1 MALQLRRGTN
11 KERLQITPAE
21 GELIFV
27 TDWELAT
34 ITGTSID
41 GSTETITFS
50 AAHGLSAGDQVLF
63 QSGTQLG
70 LTNNTTYFVIAAGLT
85 TTACRLATSSGGSA
99 IDLTTGSALT
109 LTFAK
114 TPTNAAG
121 APIGT
126 NVTALW
132 IGDGSTVGGIPGNTQ
147 GLDDLS
153 DVVLTTPAQGDVLT
167 YDGTDWIN
175 DNVIQTGDPNNRLV
189 LQYNN
194 TSNAVNSALV
204 LRKNYDTSTFV
215 TGNTDGTGIRF
226 EVDSNSQA
234 TTEYATLTVSYDTA
248 APEFSLNTSIN
259 DGSSYQTAMTA
270 STVVTDV
277 RGDLR
282 VRGNDIK
289 NSSDDITITMASGAG
304 ALVTLAGDLKVS
316 GNSIQASDGNTN
328 IEMTSNTLTEIIGDL
343 QVSGNDIKKSG
354 GTTVVTFSGTNLTT
368 LAGDLQINGNT
379 IRSSTGAEAIELSG
393 QNVTING
400 DLTVNGTTT
409 TIESTTLVIDDSNIT
424 IGKDNTLDTQADG
437 GGITLK
443 GASDK
448 TFTWNNANDWWVSN
462 QHLATNGNL
471 YLNANQTVAEDAVVY
486 FGTSASLTNKQLRWD
501 DSDSIFYITD
511 TLRSQGNL
519 NAEGDVYVN
528 GDFSDD
534 NAVIYFRK
542 PTTGS
547 ETLQWNKTANR
558 FEFSDTVYASGTLS
572 IDGDSLSIN
581 ADDSNV
587 DSYLYF
593 KGTGAYIKYDYTANH
608 YDVSANL
615 KTLGD
620 LEANGNLYINIDGGA
635 VDSFIY
641 ANGTYATPTAYL
653 KWDNTNSQ
661 WQTSHK
667 LSVQGDLLTEGGGD
681 LYIDGDTITLNN
693 GNAAA
698 TCDIVVDRG
707 ASDAIIRW
715 NESTGRWTT
724 STNGSTFYNIP
735 NQNLDT
741 TDSPSFA
748 GVTGGNIRVGV
759 TGDNEI
765 DTSSGGLTLDSASGT
780 VTVDDDLTVSGDI
793 THNGTTA
800 TFNNNVTLGSSNT
813 DTLTVNASATFNEG
827 LSANNIRVGVTGD
840 NEIDTSTG
848 NLTIDSAGGTVT
860 VDDNLTVSG
869 DITHNGTTATFNNN
883 VTLGSSDADTLT
895 VNATASF
902 NNNLTV
908 GSSSADTLTVNSGAT
923 FNEGLTANNITVGIS
938 TDNTIATTSG
948 DLAIAPAGGDTNIT
962 GNLDVTLTASARYLD
977 LDDTDSTISIGSPT
991 IARMGAMQLVTT
1003 TSTTTTDMYS
1013 WSTSTHGTV
1022 EFLLQATSAGE
1033 RQSVKGM
1040 IVHDGTDTWINTY
1053 SDINTTS
1060 SDLFTVSAT
1069 ITGST
1074 LKLQVTSASATSTA
1088 YKGSWNSIAA

>member
-11 KERLQITPAE
+11 KERLQITPAQ
-21 GELIFV
+21 GELIHV
-27 TDWELAT
+27 TDWQLVQ
-34 ITGTSID
+34 ITGTTIASD
-41 GSTETITFS
+41 LITFS
-50 AAHGLSAGDQVLF
+50 AAHGLSVGDQILF
-63 QSGTQLG
+63 QSASTNG
-70 LTNNTTYFVIAAGLT
+70 LVNGVNYFVISSGLT
-85 TTACRLATSSGGSA
+85 TTSCKVSLSSGGGA
-99 IDLTTGSALT
+99 VTLTNGTGLT
-109 LTFAK
+109 LLFAK

-121 APIGT
+121 APVGQ

-147 GLDDLS
+147 GLNDLS
-153 DVVLTTPAQGDVLT
+153 DVTLTNPQEGEMLYYDATTNQWKNTNLLVLKDTPVTQLDLLGDFYITGNNMRINSDDTVSASNLLFYFDKRISYDPTTQKFDFNADVTIASGYGL
-167 YDGTDWIN
+167 
-175 DNVIQTGDPNNRLV
+175 NVDSDTLVVDATNNRVGVAGIASPTYALD
-189 LQYNN
+189 
-194 TSNAVNSALV
+194 VN
-204 LRKNYDTSTFV
+204 
-215 TGNTDGTGIRF
+215 
-226 EVDSNSQA
+226 
-234 TTEYATLTVSYDTA
+234 
-248 APEFSLNTSIN
+248 
-259 DGSSYQTAMTA
+259 
-270 STVVTDV
+270 
-277 RGDLR
+277 GDIR
-282 VRGNDIK
+282 VRGNDIR
-289 NSSDDITITMASGAG
+289 NDSGDAIITMATGATG
-304 ALVTLAGDLKVS
+304 LVTVAGDLKIS
-316 GNSIQASDGNTN
+316 GNDIQASDGNTN
-328 IEMTSNTLTEIIGDL
+328 ITMTSNTLTEVKGDL
-343 QVSGNDIKKSG
+343 QVTGNDIKSSSG
-354 GTTVVTFSGTNLTT
+354 
-368 LAGDLQINGNT
+368 
-379 IRSSTGAEAIELSG
+379 STAITLSG
-393 QNVTING
+393 ANVTIAG

-448 TFTWNNANDWWVSN
+448 TFSWNNANDWWVSN

-486 FGTSASLTNKQLRWD
+486 FGTSASLTDKQLRWD

-542 PTTGS
+542 PTSGS

-558 FEFSDTVYASGTLS
+558 FEFSDAVYASGILS

-581 ADDSNV
+581 ADNSNT
-587 DSYLYF
+587 DTYLYF
-593 KGTGAYIKYDYTANH
+593 KGTTASIKYDYTAAH
-608 YDVSANL
+608 FDVSANL

-653 KWDNTNSQ
+653 KWDNSNTQ

-667 LSVQGDLLTEGGGD
+667 LSVQGNLFTEGGGD
-681 LYIDGDTITLNN
+681 LFLDGDTITLNN

-698 TCDIVVDRG
+698 TCDIIVDRG

-748 GVTGGNIRVGV
+748 GITGGNIRVGV

-765 DTSSGGLTLDSASGT
+765 DTSTGGLTLDSDSGT
-780 VTVDDDLTVSGDI
+780 VTVDDNLTVAGDI

-813 DTLTVNASATFNEG
+813 DTLTVNSGATFNEG

-840 NEIDTSTG
+840 NEIDTSSG
-848 NLTIDSAGGTVT
+848 NLTIDSAGGTT
-860 VDDNLTVSG
+860 TIDDALTVAG
-869 DITHNGTTATFNNN
+869 DITHNGASATFNNN

-923 FNEGLTANNITVGIS
+923 FNEGLTANNITVGVS

-1053 SDINTTS
+1053 SDINTTA

-1088 YKGSWNSIAA
+1088 YKGSWNSIAV